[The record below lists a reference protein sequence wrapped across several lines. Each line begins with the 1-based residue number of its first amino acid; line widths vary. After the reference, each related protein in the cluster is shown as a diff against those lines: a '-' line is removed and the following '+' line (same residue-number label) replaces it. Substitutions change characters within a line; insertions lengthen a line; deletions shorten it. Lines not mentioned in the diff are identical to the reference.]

1 MRTQDL
7 YLLTFKHNIHQ
18 LIIFIMLCITF
29 LILLLLDLYVNATC
43 FPKKLNQ
50 VQQKEITK
58 FIEECNRRPY

>member
-1 MRTQDL
+1 
-7 YLLTFKHNIHQ
+7 
-18 LIIFIMLCITF
+18 MLCITF

-58 FIEECNRRPY
+58 FIDIGSEGTKAMISKMVGTVA